1 MGHVPGGGIACAG
14 AQRVPAR
21 TIGDILI
28 VDDHPLMCDA
38 LAMTLTHAF
47 GLKRVRCAASLSAA
61 ETLLREGP
69 LPDAIVLDLNLPDV
83 RGIEGVMSLRKL
95 ARAVPLTVIS
105 AEVDAEMVT
114 AVMAAGA
121 TGYVSK
127 SLPRPQMIE
136 AFGRMWAGEPVTP
149 EEYDADGGGED
160 SGEQMREL
168 ARSFATL
175 TPQQMNILRLI
186 CQGRPNKL
194 ISYELSI
201 AEATVKTHIA
211 AIMSKINVR
220 NRTQAALLASKARIF
235 AR

>member
-1 MGHVPGGGIACAG
+1 MGHVPSWSLGCAG
-14 AQRVPAR
+14 AQRVAGR
-21 TIGDILI
+21 RVSDVLI

-47 GLKRVRCAASLSAA
+47 GLKRVRSAASLAAA
-61 ETLLREGP
+61 EKSLREGP

-83 RGIEGVMSLRKL
+83 CGIEGVMALRKL
-95 ARAVPLTVIS
+95 ARNVPLTVIS
-105 AEVDAEMVT
+105 AEVDSDMVT

-121 TGYVSK
+121 LGYVSK
-127 SLPRPQMIE
+127 SLPRPQMVD
-136 AFGRMWAGEPVTP
+136 AFERMWAGEQVTP
-149 EEYDADGGGED
+149 REYDADGAAED
-160 SGEQMREL
+160 GADVRDL